1 MTTIIAD
8 KDKLELALQSQ
19 FGNKLR
25 TGKPKKN
32 PASCYFWDKRE
43 KFLHQN
49 MKKQGLTANTGGR

>member
-1 MTTIIAD
+1 MDIIHVD
-8 KDKLELALQSQ
+8 TDKLETYLTER

-43 KFLHQN
+43 KYLHSN
-49 MKKQGLTANTGGR
+49 MKRLNLQANTGGR